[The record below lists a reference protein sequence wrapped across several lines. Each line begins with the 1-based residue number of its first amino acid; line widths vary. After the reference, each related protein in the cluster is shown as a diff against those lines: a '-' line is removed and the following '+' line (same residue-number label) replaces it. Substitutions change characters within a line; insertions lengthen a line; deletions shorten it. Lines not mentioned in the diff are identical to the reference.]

1 MNTRN
6 LVDDTACTAAKT
18 CLRIISFT
26 LARERRFCYDVSLLF
41 LAMSRGQS
49 DFLFFF
55 PFLPPLRMYIL
66 LLPDDSESQF
76 AVVGLRN
83 GGTFLLGILSIL
95 EALLHFSFFIEFFFV
110 QAD

>member
-1 MNTRN
+1 
-6 LVDDTACTAAKT
+6 
-18 CLRIISFT
+18 
-26 LARERRFCYDVSLLF
+26 
-41 LAMSRGQS
+41 
-49 DFLFFF
+49 
-55 PFLPPLRMYIL
+55 MYIL